1 MSKEEQKLKN
11 DKSIG
16 EIVEI
21 LTYIE
26 QKVDELHKCSS
37 DDFIMLNS
45 YLKKQYNQIEI
56 VSENVTNVFEL
67 LAGNENQQ
75 LSNRLEA
82 FAHQFIKGI
91 DLAEKEFSSNI
102 TALEQVLS
110 DINLLYIPVKN
121 FVQNTVT
128 LNFLTNS
135 LKFNIVYY
143 DRKNNKLLDDEIEN
157 FRKYILDL
165 KKISSSIEDTGIQI
179 KTSSGVIF
187 AGARKMKESNGDNA
201 AILTEKI
208 NVVVDVLKQKYN
220 DGLLK
225 IPELKDKQ
233 ENHSESI
240 GKIITNLQYSD
251 IIRQKIEHIQ
261 DAHRDMIAK
270 LNNLKGVDNEL
281 FSENFDKHMI
291 QIRDISDLQTAQ
303 LVRTNKEYQNAVE
316 VITSKFVEIGNGI
329 DKMTKDIIRFS
340 GQSIVSEHV
349 YFDFYNTE
357 NMVET
362 LLELTRQFVE
372 ENVDIAQEGNNLQ
385 NHLQILESNFERLK
399 IIGENIQKQVET
411 INTKT
416 ENLIGK
422 GYDLGDILKQIQNV
436 YSSAEQNLNN
446 VSKYFDQTK
455 DTSKEL
461 DFENKRK
468 KYGSFS
474 DYKDEIK
481 LILNEISK
489 NNRIISKILTETD
502 NLQDKISAEIKDAIK
517 QIKYYDFYEKTADEI
532 IVKLRLLYET
542 ISFSTEYETSELKEE
557 NLEERKLSYTMK
569 SERITH
575 ENVVHGDDQKNK
587 KEEEDDEIEFF

>member
-1 MSKEEQKLKN
+1 
-11 DKSIG
+11 
-16 EIVEI
+16 
-21 LTYIE
+21 
-26 QKVDELHKCSS
+26 
-37 DDFIMLNS
+37 
-45 YLKKQYNQIEI
+45 
-56 VSENVTNVFEL
+56 
-67 LAGNENQQ
+67 
-75 LSNRLEA
+75 
-82 FAHQFIKGI
+82 
-91 DLAEKEFSSNI
+91 
-102 TALEQVLS
+102 
-110 DINLLYIPVKN
+110 
-121 FVQNTVT
+121 
-128 LNFLTNS
+128 
-135 LKFNIVYY
+135 
-143 DRKNNKLLDDEIEN
+143 
-157 FRKYILDL
+157 
-165 KKISSSIEDTGIQI
+165 
-179 KTSSGVIF
+179 
-187 AGARKMKESNGDNA
+187 
-201 AILTEKI
+201 
-208 NVVVDVLKQKYN
+208 
-220 DGLLK
+220 
-225 IPELKDKQ
+225 
-233 ENHSESI
+233 
-240 GKIITNLQYSD
+240 
-251 IIRQKIEHIQ
+251 
-261 DAHRDMIAK
+261 
-270 LNNLKGVDNEL
+270 
-281 FSENFDKHMI
+281 
-291 QIRDISDLQTAQ
+291 
-303 LVRTNKEYQNAVE
+303 
-316 VITSKFVEIGNGI
+316 
-329 DKMTKDIIRFS
+329 
-340 GQSIVSEHV
+340 
-349 YFDFYNTE
+349 
-357 NMVET
+357 
-362 LLELTRQFVE
+362 
-372 ENVDIAQEGNNLQ
+372 
-385 NHLQILESNFERLK
+385 LK